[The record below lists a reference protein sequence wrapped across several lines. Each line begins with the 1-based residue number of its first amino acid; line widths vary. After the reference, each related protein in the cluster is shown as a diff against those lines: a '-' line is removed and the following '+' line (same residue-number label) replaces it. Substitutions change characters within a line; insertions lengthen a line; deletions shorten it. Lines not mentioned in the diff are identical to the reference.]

1 MTDVVLREDN
11 GRITTLILNRPDA
24 LNAITMEMFEQLR
37 AHIDAIAKA
46 GTDIGCV
53 ILRGNGRAF
62 SAGHDLNDI
71 EGGGELENAN
81 YQAATLEAFAALP
94 QPTIAA
100 VHGYCFTGALEV
112 ALTADIIIVDES
124 TILADTHTQWG
135 LTPVWGMTQ
144 RLPRRIGQSRAK
156 DLMFTSRRVAASE
169 AYTIGLVDKVVG
181 DGMLVAEAKTYAEL
195 VIANSPY
202 SQSAIKNILA
212 KTDGLR
218 LNDGLDYEY
227 TNSPGAAE
235 DMLERVNKFTKK

>member
-1 MTDVVLREDN
+1 MGDVVLREDN
-11 GRITTLILNRPDA
+11 GRITTLILNRPDT

-37 AHIDAIAKA
+37 GHIDAIARA
-46 GTDIGCV
+46 GISIGCV

-71 EGGGELENAN
+71 EAGSELENAN

-112 ALTADIIIVDES
+112 ALAADLIVVDEQA
-124 TILADTHTQWG
+124 IVADTHTQWG

-156 DLMFTSRRVAASE
+156 DLMFSSRRVAASE
-169 AYTIGLVDKVVG
+169 AYAIGLVDKVVAE
-181 DGMLVAEAKTYAEL
+181 GMLIAETQAYAESI
-195 VIANSPY
+195 IANSPY

-227 TNSPGAAE
+227 TNSPGAAD
-235 DMLERVNKFTKK
+235 DMLERVSK

>member
-37 AHIDAIAKA
+37 AHIDDIASA
-46 GTDIGCV
+46 GTAIGCI
-53 ILRGNGRAF
+53 ILCGNGRAF
-62 SAGHDLNDI
+62 SAGHDLTDI

-81 YQAATLEAFAALP
+81 YQAATLEALAGLP

-112 ALTADIIIVDES
+112 ALATDLIIVDEK

-156 DLMFTSRRVAASE
+156 DLMFSSRRVGASE
-169 AYTIGLVDKVVG
+169 AYSIGLVDKVVG
-181 DGMLVAEAKTYAEL
+181 EGQLVQETQAYAESI
-195 VIANSPY
+195 VVNSPY
-202 SQSAIKNILA
+202 SQTAIKTILA

-218 LNDGLDYEY
+218 IDDGLDYEY
-227 TNSPGAAE
+227 TNSPGACK
-235 DMLERVNKFTKK
+235 DMLERVTKFTKK

>member
-1 MTDVVLREDN
+1 MSDVILREDN
-11 GRITTLILNRPDA
+11 GRITTLILNKPDT

-37 AHIDAIAKA
+37 GHIDTIAKA
-46 GTDIGCV
+46 GVTIGCV

-71 EGGGELENAN
+71 ESGGELENAN
-81 YQAATLEAFAALP
+81 FQAATLEAFAALP

-100 VHGYCFTGALEV
+100 IHGYCFTGALEV
-112 ALTADIIIVDES
+112 ALAADLIIVDEAAV
-124 TILADTHTQWG
+124 LADTHAQWG

-156 DLMFTSRRVAASE
+156 DLMFSSRRVAASE

-181 DGMLVAEAKTYAEL
+181 EGMLIAETQAYAEL
-195 VIANSPY
+195 LIAHSPY
-202 SQSAIKNILA
+202 SQSEVKNILA

-235 DMLERVNKFTKK
+235 DMLDRINKFTKK

>member
-1 MTDVVLREDN
+1 MSDVILREDN
-11 GRITTLILNRPDA
+11 GRITTLILKKPDT

-37 AHIDAIAKA
+37 GHIDAIAKA
-46 GTDIGCV
+46 GVTIGCV

-71 EGGGELENAN
+71 ESGGELENAN
-81 YQAATLEAFAALP
+81 FQAATLEAFAALP

-100 VHGYCFTGALEV
+100 IHGYCFTGALEV
-112 ALTADIIIVDES
+112 ALAADLIIVDEAAV
-124 TILADTHTQWG
+124 LADTHAQWG

-156 DLMFTSRRVAASE
+156 DLMFSSRRVAASE

-181 DGMLVAEAKTYAEL
+181 EGMLIAETQAYAEL
-195 VIANSPY
+195 LIAHSPY
-202 SQSAIKNILA
+202 SQSEVKNILA

-235 DMLERVNKFTKK
+235 DMLDRINKFTKK

>member
-37 AHIDAIAKA
+37 AHIDAIVKA
-46 GTDIGCV
+46 GIDIGCV

-71 EGGGELENAN
+71 DGGGELENAS

-112 ALTADIIIVDES
+112 ALAADIIIVDES

-181 DGMLVAEAKTYAEL
+181 DGMLVAEAQTYAEL
-195 VIANSPY
+195 VVANSPY
-202 SQSAIKNILA
+202 SQSAIKTILT

-235 DMLERVNKFTKK
+235 DMQERVNKFTKK